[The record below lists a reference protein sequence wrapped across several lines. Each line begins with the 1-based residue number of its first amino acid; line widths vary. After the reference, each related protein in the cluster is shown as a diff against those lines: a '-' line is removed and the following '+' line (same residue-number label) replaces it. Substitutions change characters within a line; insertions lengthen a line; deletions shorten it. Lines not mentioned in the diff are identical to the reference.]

1 LNLSPTKGGSGNEGT
16 KSARKLTRFERAR
29 VIGLRALQLTLGAP
43 PLVAMDETPWD
54 PLEVAT
60 KELVSGLLP
69 LSLRRTFPD
78 GSYVDVPLSD
88 LV

>member
-1 LNLSPTKGGSGNEGT
+1 MTLSPTKSGSGDDGT
-16 KSARKLTRFERAR
+16 KLARKLTRFERAR

-43 PLVAMDETPWD
+43 PLVVLDDIPWD
-54 PLEVAT
+54 PLEAAT
-60 KELVSGLLP
+60 RELASGLLP
-69 LSLRRTFPD
+69 LSLRRRFPD

>member
-1 LNLSPTKGGSGNEGT
+1 LSGDEG
-16 KSARKLTRFERAR
+16 KEGEGDQASAKRLTRFERAR

-43 PLVAMDETPWD
+43 PLVDLGDTAWD

-60 KELVSGLLP
+60 KELEGRLLP

-78 GSYVDVPLSD
+78 GSYVDVPLSE
-88 LV
+88 LA

>member
-1 LNLSPTKGGSGNEGT
+1 LSGDEGEEGEGDQT
-16 KSARKLTRFERAR
+16 PAKRLTRFERAR

-43 PLVAMDETPWD
+43 PLIDIEDITWD

-60 KELVSGLLP
+60 KELEGHLLP

-78 GSYVDVPLSD
+78 GSYVDVPLSE
-88 LV
+88 LA

>member
-1 LNLSPTKGGSGNEGT
+1 LSEEGEEGRGDQI
-16 KSARKLTRFERAR
+16 SAKRLTRFERAR

-43 PLVAMDETPWD
+43 PLIDIGDTTWN

-60 KELVSGLLP
+60 KELEGRLLP

-78 GSYVDVPLSD
+78 GSYVDVPLSE
-88 LV
+88 LA

>member
-1 LNLSPTKGGSGNEGT
+1 MNLSPTKGSPENGNMR
-16 KSARKLTRFERAR
+16 SARKLTRFERAR

-43 PLVAMDETPWD
+43 PLVTMDETSWD
-54 PLEVAT
+54 PLEAAT
-60 KELVSGLLP
+60 RELASGLLP

-78 GSYVDVPLSD
+78 GSYVDIPLSD

>member
-1 LNLSPTKGGSGNEGT
+1 MNKDEEE
-16 KSARKLTRFERAR
+16 ARAGDKTPVRRLTRFERAR

-43 PLVAMDETPWD
+43 PLIDLGDAPWD

-60 KELVSGLLP
+60 RELENRLLP

-78 GSYVDVPLSD
+78 GSYVDVPLSE

>member
-1 LNLSPTKGGSGNEGT
+1 MNLSRTKGSPENDGLRP
-16 KSARKLTRFERAR
+16 ARKLTRFERAR

-43 PLVAMDETPWD
+43 PLVTLDEIPWD
-54 PLEVAT
+54 PLEAAT
-60 KELVSGLLP
+60 RELASGLLP